1 VPSGAHGNGTPG
13 NARGG
18 GRRKEGP
25 SPRETDVPETR
36 RRAFRSGLRAPRE
49 ETAARGNAAVASDD
63 IASGRG
69 TPSRARREE
78 CGVPSAF
85 GSSLLD
91 RDSFGFFDETAKDET
106 EKLRLTSAE
115 RRRGGGG
122 VDVR

>member
-1 VPSGAHGNGTPG
+1 MSRKRVA
-13 NARGG
+13 ARSARVS
-18 GRRKEGP
+18 GRRGKRP
-25 SPRETDVPETR
+25 PR
-36 RRAFRSGLRAPRE
+36 G
-49 ETAARGNAAVASDD
+49 GNAAVASDD